1 MIPSS
6 SLIILKSDSSGNYV
20 NAGIWSA
27 LEPNM
32 AVVCACIPSL
42 RPLITIVTRGV
53 FNHPLVRST
62 LASHNGSTS
71 KRLWRL
77 SKGKSSD
84 GTFSHLDEPE
94 DLRPLGHGIS
104 VRGGRLHPG
113 QQEGEALELPQH
125 GINVRTEITWETSD
139 RLDYNDRLY

>member
-1 MIPSS
+1 
-6 SLIILKSDSSGNYV
+6 
-20 NAGIWSA
+20 
-27 LEPNM
+27 M

-42 RPLITIVTRGV
+42 RPLVTIVTQGV

-62 LASHNGSTS
+62 LASHNGYSS
-71 KRLWRL
+71 KRPWRS

-84 GTFSHLDEPE
+84 GPFSHLDEVE

-104 VRGGRLHPG
+104 VRGGQG
-113 QQEGEALELPQH
+113 QQEGGAMELPEH
-125 GINVRTEITWETSD
+125 GIDVRTEITWETSE